1 MPYIPKPT
9 VISAQSYALL
19 NEIRSRSTD
28 MFQSRTPL
36 VKDAQTLKAYG
47 EYVTGPGI
55 NEFTQ
60 LLGGTFQTIITT
72 RNFTNDYAKFKA
84 GLLSFGESVRD
95 IFVNLPIAKGYT
107 LRTDTPGELLAY
119 NNQGMQVTWYPVN
132 FRVHYDTSLS
142 DYEIKECFSSESGFF
157 DVFSAQLRRLYDKME
172 MDEMY
177 MTQYVMARAILGNWD
192 TNRIELR
199 KGLDNTKDGAQFILS
214 KMQKVSNDITRPRT
228 EYTAVHNVWHSPKD
242 KQRFWLTSD
251 STAQIGVYAMAEAF
265 NLSYDQFAAST
276 ELMTSFSFT
285 EYELEQIDQLGSE
298 LKANGYMPNYE
309 PFTPEELAKLER
321 VVGVITDKEFFKI
334 YDVDL
339 HVESI
344 RNPQNLYTNYFLH
357 SSRVFAYNPFVT
369 LAVFTAPAYVEP
381 VDVQPLAPADE
392 IYDYNVSD
400 LQSDIIVTGDGT
412 HGEISGN
419 LAFIDSG
426 ALATTWGSG
435 NFIALKFLNIDPHA
449 SSVKVGMSPSV
460 SSGLVEII
468 DDPDKAGAFK
478 VTSTS
483 QKFVVQT
490 TTDAGT
496 VKVQTYD
503 LSGLSLAVS

>member
-1 MPYIPKPT
+1 MPYIPNPT
-9 VISAQSYALL
+9 VISNQSYNIL

-28 MFQSRTPL
+28 FFKSQTPL
-36 VKDAQTLKAYG
+36 VKDESTFKAFG
-47 EYVTGPGI
+47 LFATGPGL

-60 LLGGTFQTIITT
+60 LIGGTFETIITT
-72 RNFTNDYAKFKA
+72 RNFTNAYAKYKT
-84 GLLSFGESVRD
+84 GILSFGESVRD

-119 NNQGMQVTWYPVN
+119 NNAGMEVVWHPVN
-132 FRVHYDTSLS
+132 FRVHYDSSIS
-142 DYEIKECFSSESGFF
+142 DYEIKECFNSMDGFYNLF
-157 DVFSAQLRRLYDKME
+157 TVQIRKLYDKME

-177 MTQYVMARAILGNWD
+177 MTQYVMARAILENWD

-199 KGLDNTKDGAQFILS
+199 KGLDDTKAGAQYILS

-228 EYTAVHNVWHSPKD
+228 EFTAVHNVWHSPKD
-242 KQRFWLTSD
+242 KQAFWLTSD

-265 NLSYDQFAAST
+265 NLSYDSFAAST
-276 ELMTSFSFT
+276 ELVTSFGFT
-285 EYELEQIDQLGSE
+285 EFELDQIDQLGSE

-309 PFTPEELAKLER
+309 PFTAEELAKLDR
-321 VVGVITDKEFFKI
+321 VAGVITDKEFFKI

-357 SSRVFAYNPFVT
+357 SARVFSYNPFVN
-369 LAVFTAPAYVEP
+369 LVVFTAPAYIET
-381 VDVQPLAPADE
+381 VDVQPMAPSAT
-392 IYDYNVSD
+392 IYGYDVND
-400 LQSDIIVTGDGT
+400 LQSDIIVTDDA
-412 HGEISGN
+412 ISGN
-419 LAFIDSG
+419 LAYIDSG
-426 ALATTWGSG
+426 DLVTTWGAG
-435 NFIALKFLNIDPHA
+435 NFIALKFLNIDPNA

-490 TTDAGT
+490 TTETGEI
-496 VKVQTYD
+496 KVQTYD